1 MMKGTTG
8 QNVFIQRVE
17 HILTYLKIVYGT
29 LFPDA
34 FANFKG
40 SSYSIYKWGANNRG
54 YEFTIDK
61 DYFITETNKPC
72 YLCGK
77 KPDDLHKNGLDRFDN
92 DKGYTK
98 DNVKSC
104 CANCNFIKKDYIY
117 KDFIDKCKL
126 IYENNK
132 DKDVKDISNEEK
144 YKMVKSNKKTKE
156 EIQEGIKIR
165 KEKHREELLKRC
177 SDEEYKKMRVNQ
189 IVENRK
195 IK

>member
-1 MMKGTTG
+1 MKGTTG

-17 HILTYLKIVYGT
+17 HILTYLKIVDGT

-34 FANFKG
+34 FANI
-40 SSYSIYKWGANNRG
+40 STVNYLIYKHRAKERNL
-54 YEFTIDK
+54 EFTIDK
-61 DYFITETNKPC
+61 KYFITETNKPC

-92 DKGYTK
+92 DKGYTE

-104 CANCNFIKKDYIY
+104 CGNCNYLKRTYVY

-132 DKDVKDISNEEK
+132 DNEVQDSTNEEK
-144 YKMVKSNKKTKE
+144 NSIVKGNKRSKE
-156 EIQEGIKIR
+156 EIQENTNLSTK
-165 KEKHREELLKRC
+165 KRGYFQK
-177 SDEEYKKMRVNQ
+177 SKRPK
-189 IVENRK
+189 
-195 IK
+195 